1 MKPKT
6 IQQKIAE
13 EKARQE
19 NAKAQVEAYKEALD
33 KKISESKELNYDTFS
48 TIANCNPSRFRI
60 MASPTRHFVRPNSY
74 GLLADSFRVFDSYR
88 Y

>member
-19 NAKAQVEAYKEALD
+19 NAKAQVEAYKKALA
-33 KKISESKELNYDTFS
+33 KKISESKELNCDTIS
-48 TIANCNPSRFRI
+48 TLANRNPSRFRT
-60 MASPTRHFVRPNSY
+60 MASPTRHFIRPGSD
-74 GLLADSFRVFDSYR
+74 GMLADSFWVFHSDR
-88 Y
+88 C

>member
-1 MKPKT
+1 MKPKS

-33 KKISESKELNYDTFS
+33 KKISESKELNYDTLS
-48 TIANCNPSRFRI
+48 TLANRNPSRFWT
-60 MASPTRHFVRPNSY
+60 MASTTRHFVRPHSH
-74 GLLADSFRVFDSYR
+74 GVLADSFWILYSHRH
-88 Y
+88 